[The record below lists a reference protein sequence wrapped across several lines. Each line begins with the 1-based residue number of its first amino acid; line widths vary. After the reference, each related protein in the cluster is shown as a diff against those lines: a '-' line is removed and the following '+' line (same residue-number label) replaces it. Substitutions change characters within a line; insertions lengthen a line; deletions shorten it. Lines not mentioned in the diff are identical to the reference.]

1 MILIK
6 QQSDKYHANQ
16 FAIEFARIHIV
27 ILSFSGALYKT
38 FWLDLRPLLKK
49 LTWQVK
55 TLKPY

>member
-6 QQSDKYHANQ
+6 QQSDKYHAKQ
-16 FAIEFARIHIV
+16 FAIEFARLHIV
-27 ILSFSGALYKT
+27 ILNFSGSLYKT
-38 FWLDLRPLLKK
+38 FWLDLRPLIKK

>member
-6 QQSDKYHANQ
+6 QQSDKYHAKQ
-16 FAIEFARIHIV
+16 FAIEFARLYIV
-27 ILSFSGALYKT
+27 ILNFSGSLYKT
-38 FWLDLRPLLKK
+38 FWLDLRPLIKK